1 MNYAMEGFI
10 PLILI
15 FGLMYVL
22 MIRPQQKKVKA
33 QRALVSSIQA
43 GDEVV
48 LNSGIFG
55 VVKDVEDDILWLEVF
70 DGIELKVLRGSVD
83 GRFNEPAADDLASD
97 DDDAVVVDATD
108 DSEDDSDDDSHDG
121 PIVG

>member
-1 MNYAMEGFI
+1 MAGFI

-33 QRALVSSIQA
+33 QQALVSSIQS

-55 VVKDVEDDILWLEVF
+55 VVKDVEGDILWLEVF
-70 DGIELKVLRGSVD
+70 EGIELKVMRGSVD
-83 GRFNEPAADDLASD
+83 GRFNEPA
-97 DDDAVVVDATD
+97 
-108 DSEDDSDDDSHDG
+108 EIDDSDSGSDGSDPDDG

>member
-1 MNYAMEGFI
+1 MAGFI

-22 MIRPQQKKVKA
+22 MIRPQQRKVKE
-33 QRALVSSIQA
+33 QQALVSSISA

-55 VVKDVEDDILWLEVF
+55 RVNEVDGDDLNILWIEVF
-70 DGIELKVLRGSVD
+70 DGIELKVLRSAVD
-83 GRFNEPAADDLASD
+83 RRFNEPVSV
-97 DDDAVVVDATD
+97 DDADEVDEAD
-108 DSEDDSDDDSHDG
+108 EA
-121 PIVG
+121 

>member
-1 MNYAMEGFI
+1 MSGFI

-22 MIRPQQKKVKA
+22 MIRPQQKKVKE
-33 QRALVSSIQA
+33 QKKLVASIQA

-55 VVKDVEDDILWLEVF
+55 VVKEIDEADQSILWLEVF

-83 GRFNEPAADDLASD
+83 GRFNEPT
-97 DDDAVVVDATD
+97 VDSGD
-108 DSEDDSDDDSHDG
+108 DSGDDSGEG

>member
-1 MNYAMEGFI
+1 MAGFI

-22 MIRPQQKKVKA
+22 MIRPQQRKVKE
-33 QRALVSSIQA
+33 QQALVLSISA

-55 VVKDVEDDILWLEVF
+55 VVKEVDGGDENVLWIEVYS
-70 DGIELKVLRGSVD
+70 GVELKVLRSAVD
-83 GRFNEPAADDLASD
+83 RRFNEAT
-97 DDDAVVVDATD
+97 AVDEELVAEAPVTEEPVAEEPGDEAR
-108 DSEDDSDDDSHDG
+108 SEEA
-121 PIVG
+121 

>member
-1 MNYAMEGFI
+1 MSFL

-15 FGLMYVL
+15 FGLMYFL
-22 MIRPQQKKVKA
+22 MIRPQQKKARA
-33 QRALVSSIQA
+33 QQSLVASIAA

-55 VVKDVEDDILWLEVF
+55 GVKDVEDDIVWLEVF

-83 GRFNEPAADDLASD
+83 GRFNEPTADDG
-97 DDDAVVVDATD
+97 
-108 DSEDDSDDDSHDG
+108 DSDDESGEDSDHDSGDG

>member
-1 MNYAMEGFI
+1 MAGFI

-33 QRALVSSIQA
+33 QQALVASIQA

-55 VVKDVEDDILWLEVF
+55 VVKDVEDDIVWLVVI
-70 DGIELKVLRGSVD
+70 DGIELKVLRGYVD
-83 GRFNEPAADDLASD
+83 GRFNEQTADDG
-97 DDDAVVVDATD
+97 
-108 DSEDDSDDDSHDG
+108 DSDDESGEDLDNESGDG
-121 PIVG
+121 PVVG

>member
-1 MNYAMEGFI
+1 MAGFI

-22 MIRPQQKKVKA
+22 MIRPQQRKVKE
-33 QRALVSSIQA
+33 QQALVLSISA

-55 VVKDVEDDILWLEVF
+55 VVKEVDGGDENVLWIEVYS
-70 DGIELKVLRGSVD
+70 GVELKVLRSAVD
-83 GRFNEPAADDLASD
+83 RRFNEATAVDEELAAEELVAEEPAAEEPGDEAR
-97 DDDAVVVDATD
+97 
-108 DSEDDSDDDSHDG
+108 SEEA
-121 PIVG
+121 

>member
-1 MNYAMEGFI
+1 MAGFI

-22 MIRPQQKKVKA
+22 MIRPRQRKAKA
-33 QRALVSSIQA
+33 QQALVAASQT

-55 VVKDVEDDILWLEVF
+55 VVKEAEDDVLWLEVYQ
-70 DGIELKVLRGSVD
+70 GIELKVLRGAVD
-83 GRFNEPAADDLASD
+83 RRFNEPGE
-97 DDDAVVVDATD
+97 ATD
-108 DSEDDSDDDSHDG
+108 EDTEPTG
-121 PIVG
+121 PIED

>member
-1 MNYAMEGFI
+1 MAGFI

-33 QRALVSSIQA
+33 QQALVSSIQS

-55 VVKDVEDDILWLEVF
+55 VVKDVEGDILWLEVF
-70 DGIELKVLRGSVD
+70 EGIELKVMRGSVD
-83 GRFNEPAADDLASD
+83 GRFNAPTEI
-97 DDDAVVVDATD
+97 
-108 DSEDDSDDDSHDG
+108 DDSDSDSSSDDG

>member
-1 MNYAMEGFI
+1 MAGFI

-22 MIRPQQKKVKA
+22 MIRPQQRKA
-33 QRALVSSIQA
+33 KEQQALVSSISP

-55 VVKDVEDDILWLEVF
+55 RVNEVDGDDPSVLWIEVY
-70 DGIELKVLRGSVD
+70 DGVELKVLRSAVD
-83 GRFNEPAADDLASD
+83 RRFNEPVSVDDTEEADESD
-97 DDDAVVVDATD
+97 QADEA
-108 DSEDDSDDDSHDG
+108 
-121 PIVG
+121 

>member
-1 MNYAMEGFI
+1 MAGFI

-22 MIRPQQKKVKA
+22 MIRPQQRKVKA
-33 QRALVSSIQA
+33 QQALVSSISA

-55 VVKDVEDDILWLEVF
+55 RVNEVDGDDPDVLWVEVY
-70 DGIELKVLRGSVD
+70 DGVELKVLRSAVD
-83 GRFNEPAADDLASD
+83 RRFNEPVSVDDVD
-97 DDDAVVVDATD
+97 DVDDVDEVD
-108 DSEDDSDDDSHDG
+108 E
-121 PIVG
+121 V

>member
-1 MNYAMEGFI
+1 
-10 PLILI
+10 
-15 FGLMYVL
+15 MYFL
-22 MIRPQQKKVKA
+22 MIRPQQKKARA
-33 QRALVSSIQA
+33 QQSLVASIAA

-55 VVKDVEDDILWLEVF
+55 VVKDVEDDIVWLEVF

-83 GRFNEPAADDLASD
+83 GRFNEPTADDG
-97 DDDAVVVDATD
+97 
-108 DSEDDSDDDSHDG
+108 DSDAESGEDSDHDSGDG

>member
-1 MNYAMEGFI
+1 MAGFI

-33 QRALVSSIQA
+33 QQALVSSIQA

-83 GRFNEPAADDLASD
+83 GRFNEPAADEP
-97 DDDAVVVDATD
+97 AVD
-108 DSEDDSDDDSHDG
+108 DDSDEG

>member
-1 MNYAMEGFI
+1 MAGFI

-33 QRALVSSIQA
+33 QQALVSSIQS

-55 VVKDVEDDILWLEVF
+55 VVKDVEGDILWIEVF
-70 DGIELKVLRGSVD
+70 EGIELKVMRGSVD
-83 GRFNEPAADDLASD
+83 GRFNAPTEI
-97 DDDAVVVDATD
+97 
-108 DSEDDSDDDSHDG
+108 DDSDSDSDSDSGSDDG

>member
-1 MNYAMEGFI
+1 MEGFI
-10 PLILI
+10 PLILL

-33 QRALVSSIQA
+33 QQALVSSIQK

-83 GRFNEPAADDLASD
+83 GRFNEPAAYDEDSD
-97 DDDAVVVDATD
+97 DRDSENDSED
-108 DSEDDSDDDSHDG
+108 DSEDDSDEG